1 MAQKENTS
9 SGISNKVVRWLW
21 YAWLAAVALVCLI
34 FLILSFNLPSF
45 EELENPNIN
54 LASIVYAE
62 DGRVLGKY
70 YIENRESIDYKE
82 LNPYLVQALVST
94 EDSRFYKHNG
104 IDFIALGR
112 VIGKSVLL
120 GRREQGGGSTISQ
133 QLAKLL
139 FDRPDLDGGKISRVF
154 TMVGVKFKEWLTATR
169 LERSY
174 TKEEIIAMYLNQF
187 DFINGAHG
195 IQAASQIYFGK
206 NQDKLTVEESAL
218 LIGMLKNPSLYNPN
232 RFVDNATS
240 RRNVVLNRMES
251 ADHLSEAQC
260 DSLKTLEVDMSNFKR
275 DMHSDGPAPYF
286 RMELT
291 KWLKDLFNDEKYR
304 KPDGSKYNIY
314 KDGLKIYTTINLD
327 MQKHAEAAMKEHLA
341 DVQKRFFRHWGDL
354 DPWTYGADKRQ
365 KEIRK
370 ESLNNRIRESER
382 YEQTWQSIMGQ
393 LAEAVT
399 ERYDIASFRDKD
411 IINMVNEES
420 KQGTLRKMV
429 ASKLLSQSRADAYE
443 KIMKSDRWEEIKKKW
458 NTFEVKIKKD
468 FNTKREMRVFAYNDE
483 GEKTVEMTPLDSIK
497 YHRKILQCG
506 SLGVE
511 PQTGKVKFWVGGAD
525 HKYFKFDHIESR
537 RQVGSTFKPFVYSSA
552 IALQGLSPCQE
563 YIDKQYTIPA
573 NDPNFGL
580 PEPWSPA
587 NADGKF
593 YNQPYNLYHGLLYS
607 KNSISIR
614 LMMELGSVEPVI
626 GLINNMGIDSS
637 LKYPNGGYVVPRVPS
652 ICLGSADLTV
662 MEMTGAYTVFANN
675 GVYSKPIFVVH
686 VEDKNGKTIY
696 QSHEE
701 HQIALNPHYNYVMVD
716 MLRNNTATGFGFGGV
731 TCEYGGK
738 TGTTNDYTDCWFLGI
753 TPNLVVG
760 TWVGGE
766 DPWIRFMDLAN
777 GQGSINAK
785 PFFGKMLKRIQ
796 EDPNLEEWDDFARF
810 LEPPGELEIELDCD
824 KYKQKKSEFELEA
837 EQRKLD
843 QQDELFEDE
852 LDLELDEE
860 LLDEEI

>member
-1 MAQKENTS
+1 MAVNKNSKGGWQKT
-9 SGISNKVVRWLW
+9 IAKWLW
-21 YAWLAAVALVCLI
+21 FVWLGGLALISLI

-62 DGRVLGKY
+62 DGRPLGKY
-70 YIENRESIDYKE
+70 YIENRESIDYNE
-82 LNPYLVQALVST
+82 LNPLLLQALIST
-94 EDSRFYKHNG
+94 EDSRYYTHSG

-139 FDRPDLDGGKISRVF
+139 FERPDLGSGKLSRMF

-187 DFINGAHG
+187 DFVNGAHG

-206 NQDKLTVEESAL
+206 DQSQLNSEEAAT

-232 RFVDNATS
+232 RFPDNART

-251 ADHLSEAQC
+251 SGHLTEATC

-275 DMHSDGPAPYF
+275 DMHSEGPAPYF

-291 KWLKDLFNDEKYR
+291 KWLKDLLKDEKYR

-314 KDGLKIYTTINLD
+314 KDGLKVYTTIDLD
-327 MQKHAEAAMKEHLA
+327 MQQHAEEVMKDHMA
-341 DVQKRFFRHWGDL
+341 KVQERFFRHWGNM
-354 DPWTYGADKRQ
+354 DPWTKGADRRQ
-365 KEIRK
+365 RSIRK
-370 ESLNNRIRESER
+370 QSLNNRIRESER
-382 YEQTWQSIMGQ
+382 YFNTWQASLGELSETIKNRYGLPSFQ
-393 LAEAVT
+393 GRDI
-399 ERYDIASFRDKD
+399 ER
-411 IINMVNEES
+411 MLNEEE
-420 KQGTLRKMV
+420 QAGAIRKMV
-429 ASKLLSQSRADAYE
+429 ASQSLSDSRAKAYN
-443 KIMKSDRWEEIKKKW
+443 KIMTSDLWPTLKEKW
-458 NTFEVKIKKD
+458 SAFEAKIKKD
-468 FNTKREMRVFAYNDE
+468 FGTKRKMKVFAYNE
-483 GEKTVEMTPLDSIK
+483 AGEKEVEMTPLDSIK
-497 YHRKILQCG
+497 YHRMILQCG

-511 PQTGKVKFWVGGAD
+511 PQTGDVKFWIGGVD
-525 HKYFKFDHIESR
+525 YKYFKYDHIRSR

-563 YIDKQYTIPA
+563 YLDKQYTIPA
-573 NDPNFGL
+573 HGPNFGL

-587 NADGKF
+587 NAEGKF
-593 YNQPYNLYHGLLYS
+593 LNQPFNLYHGLLYS
-607 KNSISIR
+607 KNSISVR

-626 GLINNMGIDSS
+626 GLIHNMGIDSS
-637 LKYPNGGYVVPRVPS
+637 LQYPDGGYVVPRVPS

-675 GVYSKPIFVVH
+675 GVFSKPNFVVH
-686 VEDKNGKTIY
+686 IEDKNGRSLY
-696 QSHEE
+696 RSHEE
-701 HQIALNPHYNYVMVD
+701 HEIALSPQYNYVMVD
-716 MLRNNTATGFGFGGV
+716 MLRNNTATGYGFNGV

-738 TGTTNDYTDCWFLGI
+738 TGTTNDFTDCWFVGI

-766 DPWIRFMDLAN
+766 DPWIRFLDLAN
-777 GQGSINAK
+777 GQGSVNAK
-785 PFFGKMLKRIQ
+785 PFFGRFLKRIQ
-796 EDPNLEEWDDFARF
+796 DDEDIEEWDDFARF
-810 LEPPGELEIELDCD
+810 PEPPSEMDIELDCE
-824 KYKQKKSEFELEA
+824 KYKQKRSEFQLEEERLRL
-837 EQRKLD
+837 EQE
-843 QQDELFEDE
+843 DELFE
-852 LDLELDEE
+852 EE
-860 LLDEEI
+860 LGEDLLEEGLEEIR